1 MIMLSSVLKS
11 HTTFSVKRFVIEI
24 ISDNG
29 DVDTIIDHH
38 HPLLICFF
46 RYIPRF
52 YSKDIRKPT
61 FILILMSETAKF
73 IHPIQN
79 VCEVFHISSSRFELN

>member
-1 MIMLSSVLKS
+1 MIVLSSVLKS
-11 HTTFSVKRFVIEI
+11 HITFGVKRFVIEI

-29 DVDTIIDHH
+29 DVDTIIDNH
-38 HPLLICFF
+38 HPLRSCFF

-61 FILILMSETAKF
+61 FIFILMSEMAKF

-79 VCEVFHISSSRFELN
+79 VCEVFRIQTPDLS